1 MNLPYGNWAIADNCS
16 KGLPYVCKMNPSPK
30 GGSLADYRGAPLDC
44 PASFQTFSGDSAH
57 CYKAFP
63 EKVDWFE
70 ASKKC
75 QRVSFRKFILIFKTR
90 DRRESEIPWD
100 LYPGTRIPGLGTG
113 IGTDSLGTPRDSE
126 LWDSSAWDKNPWDW
140 QSRPMPIPI

>member
-75 QRVSFRKFILIFKTR
+75 QRVSFRIFVLNFQTVAAR
-90 DRRESEIPWD
+90 
-100 LYPGTRIPGLGTG
+100 
-113 IGTDSLGTPRDSE
+113 
-126 LWDSSAWDKNPWDW
+126 KN
-140 QSRPMPIPI
+140 S

>member
-30 GGSLADYRGAPLDC
+30 GGGLADYRGAPLDC

-75 QRVSFRKFILIFKTR
+75 QRVSLRKFIVNLKAVPAR
-90 DRRESEIPWD
+90 KSHKESI
-100 LYPGTRIPGLGTG
+100 LAI
-113 IGTDSLGTPRDSE
+113 
-126 LWDSSAWDKNPWDW
+126 
-140 QSRPMPIPI
+140 